1 MADAQAKTAA
11 SPLLSLLALGN
22 FVVGMG
28 VFVVIGIVTP
38 IAEGLGI
45 SKADAGIVLTSYAI
59 AYALLSPV
67 GAALTGSL
75 PRRTVLVAALG
86 LFCVGSLLSAVSTSL
101 LHAFFGKPWTV
112 PLLAGEREEIVVVT
126 FLRHESAP
134 ASSRAARP
142 GRPAP

>member
-1 MADAQAKTAA
+1 MADALAKAKAT
-11 SPLLSLLALGN
+11 PLLSFLALGN

-28 VFVVIGIVTP
+28 VFVVVGIVSP
-38 IAEGLGI
+38 IAEGLNV

-86 LFCVGSLLSAVSTSL
+86 LFCLGSLMSDFCCTSR
-101 LHAFFGKPWTV
+101 W
-112 PLLAGEREEIVVVT
+112 
-126 FLRHESAP
+126 LR
-134 ASSRAARP
+134 
-142 GRPAP
+142 